1 MSDVKNN
8 CTSGR
13 RDYILAEFRC
23 VLLKAK
29 LAQHDIESVAIALE
43 LNIITPEQAA
53 SIFWDSEAIRFLGLR
68 IGGDAA

>member
-1 MSDVKNN
+1 M
-8 CTSGR
+8 R

-29 LAQHDIESVAIALE
+29 LAQLDIESVTALQ

-53 SIFWDSEAIRFLGLR
+53 AIFWDSEAIRFLGLR
-68 IGGDAA
+68 ISGDAT